1 MGVKA
6 EAADCEYAMTQ
17 QHVVRHGD
25 GWAVRRGGSER
36 VTEGFDTQAEAIA
49 RAREIS
55 INQGAELIIHGRD
68 NLIREH
74 RSYGN
79 DPCPPRDTD

>member
-1 MGVKA
+1 
-6 EAADCEYAMTQ
+6 MTQ

-25 GWAVRRGGSER
+25 GWAVRRGGSAR
-36 VTEGFDTQAEAIA
+36 VTQTFDTQAAATA
-49 RAREIS
+49 RAREIA
-55 INQGAELIIHGRD
+55 IGQGAELMIHGRD

-79 DPCPPRDTD
+79 DPCPPVDND